1 MTKSKKSAAPASN
14 LPLYGVRVID
24 FSRLLPGPWC
34 TQTLGDL
41 GADVIKVEQPE
52 IGDYS
57 RFNPPVYKSVGVYF
71 NSINRNK
78 RSIVL
83 DLTKEKDR
91 LAADQLTVDAD
102 IVVESFRP
110 GVTEKL
116 AIDYASLAK
125 RNPSVIYCSITG
137 FGSHSKLGRVPG
149 HDLSIQGVAGVLGK
163 NLQPGQMPPMPSFQ
177 GGDFTAAAFA
187 TIGVLSAYIRRMA
200 TGLGCYL
207 EIPMYDS
214 LISVS
219 NVGLSGALSRLA
231 SYSGK
236 PEMEAWGKNPR
247 YAIYPTRDG
256 KFVTACLLEYR
267 AWKRF
272 CDYIGQGPLAPDES
286 WADRHTDHGER
297 SDVIRKAIADF
308 CLSRDRDA
316 LAAEMS
322 AAEISICAIYS
333 ADEAVVSEH
342 ARERGVIK
350 FAEHPTEGSIPHL
363 VDPLAKAALSDP
375 ERRASPALGEHTE
388 EILREIGAAPHK
400 GDRARNSCASL
411 ENDK

>member
-1 MTKSKKSAAPASN
+1 MTKNNSPAN
-14 LPLYGVRVID
+14 LPLDGVRVID

-41 GADVIKVEQPE
+41 GADVIKVEQPD

-57 RFNPPVYKSVGVYF
+57 RFNPPVYRTVGVYF
-71 NSINRNK
+71 NSVNRNK

-83 DLTKEKDR
+83 DLNQETDR
-91 LAADQLTVDAD
+91 AAANELIAGAD
-102 IVVESFRP
+102 IIVESFRP

-116 AIDYASLAK
+116 AIDYASISK

-137 FGSHSKLGRVPG
+137 FGNDSKLGRVPG

-163 NLQPGQMPPMPSFQ
+163 NLQPGQSPAMPTFQ
-177 GGDFTAAAFA
+177 GGDVTAAAFA
-187 TIGVLSAYIRRMA
+187 TMGVLSAYIRRTK
-200 TGLGCYL
+200 TGSGCYL

-231 SYSGK
+231 GHSGK
-236 PEMEAWGKNPR
+236 PEMEPWGRNPR

-256 KFVTACLLEYR
+256 KFVTVCLLEYR

-272 CDYIGQGPLAPDES
+272 CDYIGRNDLAPEES

-297 SDVIRKAIADF
+297 SDSFRKTIADF
-308 CLSRDRDA
+308 CRSHDRDA

-322 AAEISICAIYS
+322 AAEISICAVYT
-333 ADEAVVSEH
+333 ADEAVASEH
-342 ARERGVIK
+342 ARERGIIK
-350 FAEHPTEGSIPHL
+350 YTQHPTDGPVPHL
-363 VDPLAKAALSDP
+363 IDPLARAGLSDP
-375 ERRASPALGEHTE
+375 ERKPSPALGEHTE
-388 EILREIGAAPHK
+388 EILREIAAGQRMGH
-400 GDRARNSCASL
+400 DSRESSR
-411 ENDK
+411 